1 MLQHYSNR
9 FSKPDLFIDHK
20 ELSSTKAGNGAIF
33 TCAGI
38 SFALIWGKKS
48 VFSVG
53 SHSLNSEGCHN
64 PNGQSVLLEFSSFT
78 FLNSFIL
85 KYFEELFDNSLPYD
99 ILYRRTQVKME
110 HFVNSYLLTYF
121 LSLKKIKT
129 SIYSNFF
136 FTA

>member
-9 FSKPDLFIDHK
+9 FSKSDLFIDHK

-33 TCAGI
+33 TCSGI

-53 SHSLNSEGCHN
+53 SHSLNSEGCQN

-85 KYFEELFDNSLPYD
+85 KYFEELFNNSLPYD